1 MKRSAYPLVLL
12 LATGAIALAQQ
23 SAPPPARFPTAKITM
38 EQLETYKSEIEAI
51 PDIQCRDIW
60 AHQRQCSSSAQFTM
74 WTFTLPGHPAH
85 PAVSRGVML
94 VQQTDQGSRVGIDRS
109 GHYAGDGAAFEA
121 WMKEF
126 HVVDQKQVA
135 QWQTI
140 LQPK

>member
-1 MKRSAYPLVLL
+1 
-12 LATGAIALAQQ
+12 
-23 SAPPPARFPTAKITM
+23 
-38 EQLETYKSEIEAI
+38 
-51 PDIQCRDIW
+51 
-60 AHQRQCSSSAQFTM
+60 M